1 MLGTRV
7 QLLYAHP
14 VTHAPCPYDNYHG
27 GMPLLCSGPEKQP
40 TGPISA
46 ICWLA
51 AIPKRP
57 EKNITATRHGSWQ
70 RGWLKQG
77 SRGHAGDGDI
87 TASWFIYQQD
97 DWKSTTGRS
106 IAPPPGRKIARPV
119 GLTTN
124 FAFAVRN
131 RPRVRAQVTPIIS
144 IRPSLLSIAFFASW
158 VCPYVSATRVKWMW
172 VCTLLSY
179 IAAIAA

>member
-97 DWKSTTGRS
+97 DQGSTTGSS

-124 FAFAVRN
+124 VAFVWYAIGPGFGLRCLPSSV
-131 RPRVRAQVTPIIS
+131 S
-144 IRPSLLSIAFFASW
+144 ILLLLESLF
-158 VCPYVSATRVKWMW
+158 
-172 VCTLLSY
+172 LLLGCVLMCLQRE
-179 IAAIAA
+179 

>member
-1 MLGTRV
+1 MIDFCSTPRGSFQGLSFVVGPIGRLLRSLLLRHTSFVLLNLKPLNAAGVLGTRV

-87 TASWFIYQQD
+87 TASWYIYEQD
-97 DWKSTTGRS
+97 EQKITTGSHRRDDRS
-106 IAPPPGRKIARPV
+106 RAR
-119 GLTTN
+119 
-124 FAFAVRN
+124 
-131 RPRVRAQVTPIIS
+131 
-144 IRPSLLSIAFFASW
+144 
-158 VCPYVSATRVKWMW
+158 
-172 VCTLLSY
+172 
-179 IAAIAA
+179 

>member
-14 VTHAPCPYDNYHG
+14 VTHAPCPYDNYQG

-87 TASWFIYQQD
+87 TASWLIYQQD
-97 DWKSTTGRS
+97 DQGSTSRSKQGLFQGHPTLPLGRWMRP
-106 IAPPPGRKIARPV
+106 APPQEPGMPVRLCQGVPCGHCWRPAA
-119 GLTTN
+119 L
-124 FAFAVRN
+124 
-131 RPRVRAQVTPIIS
+131 PIT
-144 IRPSLLSIAFFASW
+144 F
-158 VCPYVSATRVKWMW
+158 
-172 VCTLLSY
+172 
-179 IAAIAA
+179 

>member
-27 GMPLLCSGPEKQP
+27 GMPLLCSGPEKRP

-87 TASWFIYQQD
+87 TASWYIYEQHETKIRLAATAGTIDRALGRVD
-97 DWKSTTGRS
+97 DQCRLC
-106 IAPPPGRKIARPV
+106 V
-119 GLTTN
+119 
-124 FAFAVRN
+124 VRN
-131 RPRVRAQVTPIIS
+131 RPRVRAPVTPIVS
-144 IRPSLLSIAFFASW
+144 IHPSLLSIAFFASW